1 MEVAD
6 RRERYERRQGA
17 RDRRR
22 EESRS
27 ARRRNLRG
35 TGLRIA
41 GGLAV
46 ALLVIGG
53 LVLFMTTRSSFGK
66 ILPPTAFSPAH
77 LETLP
82 PRKINSQ
89 PIPRLVQEHVMER
102 QAGHERGSMLVQYNC
117 VKYQCEADLEER
129 LTEIVRDYP
138 PYVYLAP
145 YPTMDAMIALAAPNR
160 LLTLE
165 TLDEDQIR
173 EFIRK
178 NSDR

>member
-1 MEVAD
+1 MAD

-102 QAGHERGSMLVQYNC
+102 NATHPNGQMLVQYNC
-117 VKYQCEADLEER
+117 QTYTCEPGLVES
-129 LTEIVRDYP
+129 LTEIVSAYP
-138 PYVYLAP
+138 PAVYLAP
-145 YPTMDAMIALAAPNR
+145 YPTMDAKIALAAPGR
-160 LLTLE
+160 LLILDA
-165 TLDEDQIR
+165 LDEEKIR
-173 EFIRK
+173 GFIID
-178 NSDR
+178 NLDR